1 MDIYVSPKIKATVKS
16 VGTIILLLFYSSL
29 VDFYY
34 IGPYIHNTLS
44 QIKYTTEKMLV
55 NGKDIENNFYDMNV
69 MLYDTISFFNGLNRS
84 FVKDMENFLKTNV
97 VFNERLFLNL
107 RGLYNSDEIMNMCR
121 DYSGGQKYAEVIKSG
136 KIKPKIISKENISKN
151 PKNDEKIKIEGDES
165 SMFRFLKFKKKVKK
179 KMFLDEDFNMID
191 FPEYIDDYERT
202 FLKMDFEETAKII
215 TPEANM
221 LEIYDFINNIIV
233 TDKDKQALNKKKT
246 MNLSKDNKNTT
257 SDNKNDVPDIL
268 SMFAIEDKDKNKKEN
283 ENINKKEEGKK
294 KENNSNDLLFD
305 FSKSLNNENKKEK
318 EKVKENN
325 NNDLIFDFPKSQNNE
340 NKDDKGKTVG
350 VDSLFD
356 FLPNLNKE
364 SNKESNLSKIENK
377 EDTNK
382 NQDNKQ
388 SDQNKNNENLF
399 DFGNFQKS
407 NQNNAENQK
416 QKNNDDENQK
426 QKNNDENSF
435 DFSNIQKSKQKNND
449 DENQKQKNNDEIS
462 FDFSNIQ
469 KSNKKN
475 DENQNKKNNNT
486 NSFEFNIQKSNQ
498 KNEENK
504 EQNNNNNNKKEKE
517 NESPGLIGNSLDN
530 TANKRGTKTSEKN
543 KNNNFINNGN
553 ESNKKDN
560 FNEKKN
566 NGNQNKPLFNFNIN
580 NNNNTRSSF
589 NNNNGF
595 NFNNANQSNQQFFSS
610 FNQNPINKSSNFN
623 FGNFGFNNSNNN
635 FGFFQQ
641 KDEEKIKVELEEKN
655 WFYFNLQK
663 QENIVK
669 IKNEGS
675 LGLICDKEIN
685 KSKNFKMEFLFENF
699 NNPQYINT
707 STILKPEKIDNFT
720 YMINLN
726 KLKKSQ
732 QLLKYQLNSDILAN
746 QNILMT
752 RIYPNN
758 NELKFGFIYNNYIQ
772 KTIKTID
779 LFVNYNNFLQDYKNI
794 ETDGKIKEE
803 SSLQLHLSYEGK
815 INEANIKY
823 PEATMIGPLVKQIT
837 IQVALEDDVMS
848 DFNVEIIDIENQE
861 SLQIVKSCQIFY
873 DFSYLYS

>member
-84 FVKDMENFLKTNV
+84 FVKDLENFLKTNV

-121 DYSGGQKYAEVIKSG
+121 DYSGGQKYVEVIKSG
-136 KIKPKIISKENISKN
+136 KIKPKIKSKENINKN

-215 TPEANM
+215 TPESNM
-221 LEIYDFINNIIV
+221 LEIYDFINNIII
-233 TDKDKQALNKKKT
+233 TDKDKQAINKKKT
-246 MNLSKDNKNTT
+246 MNLSKDNKNTAT
-257 SDNKNDVPDIL
+257 DNKNDLPDIL

-305 FSKSLNNENKKEK
+305 FSKSL
-318 EKVKENN
+318 
-325 NNDLIFDFPKSQNNE
+325 NNE

-399 DFGNFQKS
+399 DFVNFQKS

-462 FDFSNIQ
+462 FDFSNFQ

-475 DENQNKKNNNT
+475 DENKNKKNNNA

-560 FNEKKN
+560 FNQKKN

-610 FNQNPINKSSNFN
+610 FNQNPINKSSD
-623 FGNFGFNNSNNN
+623 FGFGDFGFNKSSNN

-655 WFYFNLQK
+655 WFYLNLQK
-663 QENIVK
+663 QENIIN

-685 KSKNFKMEFLFENF
+685 KNKNFKMEFLFENF
-699 NNPQYINT
+699 NNSQYIQ
-707 STILKPEKIDNFT
+707 TISLLKPEKIGEFT

-732 QLLKYQLNSDILAN
+732 QLLKYQLNGNILAN
-746 QNILMT
+746 KNILQP

>member
-16 VGTIILLLFYSSL
+16 VGIIILLLFYSSL

-34 IGPYIHNTLS
+34 IGPYIHNTLG

-55 NGKDIENNFYDMNV
+55 NGQDIENNFLDMNV
-69 MLYDTISFFNGLNRS
+69 MFYDTISFFNGFNRN

-107 RGLYNSDEIMNMCR
+107 RGLSNSDEIMNMCR

-136 KIKPKIISKENISKN
+136 KIKPKMKSKENISKN

-165 SMFRFLKFKKKVKK
+165 NMFRFLKFKKKVKK

-246 MNLSKDNKNTT
+246 MNLSKDNKNAST
-257 SDNKNDVPDIL
+257 DIKNDVPDIL
-268 SMFAIEDKDKNKKEN
+268 SMFAMEDKDKKENKK
-283 ENINKKEEGKK
+283 KEGKE
-294 KENNSNDLLFD
+294 KENNSNNLIFD
-305 FSKSLNNENKKEK
+305 FSTSLNNENEK

-340 NKDDKGKTVG
+340 NKDEKGKSVG
-350 VDSLFD
+350 VDSFFD
-356 FLPNLNKE
+356 FLPNINKE
-364 SNKESNLSKIENK
+364 SNKESKLSKIENK

-382 NQDNKQ
+382 NKDNKQ

-399 DFGNFQKS
+399 DFDNIQNS
-407 NQNNAENQK
+407 NQKNDENQK
-416 QKNNDDENQK
+416 QKNNNENQK
-426 QKNNDENSF
+426 QKNNDETSF
-435 DFSNIQKSKQKNND
+435 DFSNFQKSNPNN
-449 DENQKQKNNDEIS
+449 EQNQKQKNNNETS
-462 FDFSNIQ
+462 FDFSNFQ
-469 KSNKKN
+469 KSNQKK

-486 NSFEFNIQKSNQ
+486 NSFEFNIQKSKQ

-504 EQNNNNNNKKEKE
+504 EQNNNNSKKEKE
-517 NESPGLIGNSLDN
+517 NESPGLNGNSLDN
-530 TANKRGTKTSEKN
+530 TANKRGTKTSEKS
-543 KNNNFINNGN
+543 KNNNFINNEN
-553 ESNKKDN
+553 ESNEIGN
-560 FNEKKN
+560 FNQKKN

-610 FNQNPINKSSNFN
+610 FNQNINKSSNFN
-623 FGNFGFNNSNNN
+623 FGNFGFNNSSNN
-635 FGFFQQ
+635 FEFFQQ

-655 WFYFNLQK
+655 WFYLNLQK
-663 QENIVK
+663 QENIIN

-685 KSKNFKMEFLFENF
+685 KNKNFKMEFLFENF
-699 NNPQYINT
+699 NNSQYIRII
-707 STILKPEKIDNFT
+707 SLLKPEKIGEFT

-823 PEATMIGPLVKQIT
+823 PEATVIGPLVKQIT

>member
-84 FVKDMENFLKTNV
+84 FVKDLENFLKTNV

-121 DYSGGQKYAEVIKSG
+121 DYSGGQKYVEVIKSG
-136 KIKPKIISKENISKN
+136 KIKPKIKSKENFSKN
-151 PKNDEKIKIEGDES
+151 SKNDEKIKIEGDES

-246 MNLSKDNKNTT
+246 MNLSKDNKNTAT
-257 SDNKNDVPDIL
+257 DNKNDLPDIL

-294 KENNSNDLLFD
+294 KENNS
-305 FSKSLNNENKKEK
+305 
-318 EKVKENN
+318 
-325 NNDLIFDFPKSQNNE
+325 NDLIFDFPKSQNNE

-462 FDFSNIQ
+462 FDFSNFQ

-475 DENQNKKNNNT
+475 NENQNKKNNNT

-504 EQNNNNNNKKEKE
+504 EQNNNNNNNNKKEKE

-560 FNEKKN
+560 FNQKKN

-610 FNQNPINKSSNFN
+610 FNQNPINKSSNFI